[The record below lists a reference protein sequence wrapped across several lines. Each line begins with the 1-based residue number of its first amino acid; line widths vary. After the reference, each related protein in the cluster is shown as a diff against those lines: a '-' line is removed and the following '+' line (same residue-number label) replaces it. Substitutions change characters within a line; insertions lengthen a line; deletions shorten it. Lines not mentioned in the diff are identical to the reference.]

1 MKRQKRDRVERAFS
15 RGYQAGLSGRSRDI
29 CPFDETTVRS
39 SWINGWREG
48 RIHHIHG
55 YTGVASVQHLKV

>member
-1 MKRQKRDRVERAFS
+1 MKRQKRDRVERAFN
-15 RGYQAGLSGRSRDI
+15 RGYQAGLTGRSSDT
-29 CPFDETTVRS
+29 CPFDEITVRA

-48 RIHHIHG
+48 RVHNIHG